1 MAASR
6 TSLPT
11 RPRAG
16 IRHRD
21 KVSPYDF
28 KRPERVGKEQM
39 RSLQTMHEAFGRN
52 FGAALSALLRT
63 IVELK
68 LTSVDQLTYSEFVF
82 SLENP
87 TCFNLINAAPLEG
100 QLILDINLSLL
111 FPIIDRL
118 LGGGSD
124 AAPPARRPL
133 TEIELRLVSRITDL
147 FCKEMKHAWENVLD
161 LDLSIDRVE
170 SNPQLVQIV
179 PPNEVV
185 VLISFELTLGRR
197 ARHDEPVHPV
207 QLHRADQHAALVPI
221 AGSATA
227 RRTATPENIQRISDQ
242 LSDAVVEVVVELAE
256 TNISTS
262 DLIGLRVGDIIA
274 TEKDVRAPAR
284 GVRRRP
290 AQISR
295 PARRIQRPQGDSG
308 RRADSNFMTPTPA
321 YTRSAAIVGRG
332 LPARL
337 RRASA
342 RQARS
347 ARHRPTAQDL
357 SVPRNGRSASKNRGS
372 VISTRAHVLIVYM
385 TTVGTPVISHTS
397 GFRRVRHSQTVT
409 PSSVSAASN

>member
-1 MAASR
+1 MSGDVLSQAEVESLLSAMDSREADVIADAATSR
-6 TSLPT
+6 
-11 RPRAG
+11 

-21 KVSPYDF
+21 KISPYDF

-52 FGAALSALLRT
+52 YGAALSALLRT

-118 LGGGSD
+118 LGGGID
-124 AAPPARRPL
+124 PGMPARRPL

-147 FCKEMKHAWENVLD
+147 FCKEMKQAWENVLE

-185 VLISFELTLGRR
+185 VLISFELTIGE
-197 ARHDEPVHPV
+197 ARGMMNLCIPFNAIE
-207 QLHRADQHAALVPI
+207 RI
-221 AGSATA
+221 SA
-227 RRTATPENIQRISDQ
+227 RLSSNSWVSYGKKLATPENIKRISTQ
-242 LSDAVVEVVVELAE
+242 LSDAVVEVVVDLAE

-274 TEKDVRAPAR
+274 TEKDVAR
-284 GVRRRP
+284 PLVVSVEGRP
-290 AQISR
+290 KFHAQPGAFKGR
-295 PARRIQRPQGDSG
+295 KAIQV
-308 RRADSNFMTPTPA
+308 
-321 YTRSAAIVGRG
+321 VG
-332 LPARL
+332 
-337 RRASA
+337 
-342 RQARS
+342 
-347 ARHRPTAQDL
+347 
-357 SVPRNGRSASKNRGS
+357 
-372 VISTRAHVLIVYM
+372 LI
-385 TTVGTPVISHTS
+385 
-397 GFRRVRHSQTVT
+397 Q
-409 PSSVSAASN
+409 N

>member
-1 MAASR
+1 MSNDVLSQAEVESLLSAMDGREADVIADAAKSR
-6 TSLPT
+6 
-11 RPRAG
+11 
-16 IRHRD
+16 IKHRD

-52 FGAALSALLRT
+52 FGASLSALLRT

-124 AAPPARRPL
+124 SAPPARRPL

-147 FCKEMKHAWENVLD
+147 FCKEMKQAWENVLD
-161 LDLSIDRVE
+161 LNLAIDRVE

-185 VLISFELTLGRR
+185 VLISFELSLGD
-197 ARHDEPVHPV
+197 ARGMMNLCIPFNSIERISNR
-207 QLHRADQHAALVPI
+207 L
-221 AGSATA
+221 SANNWSSYGTKK
-227 RRTATPENIQRISDQ
+227 ATPENIQQITDQ
-242 LSDAVVEVVVELAE
+242 LSEAVVEVVVELAE
-256 TNISTS
+256 TNISTA

-274 TEKDVRAPAR
+274 TEKDVE
-284 GVRRRP
+284 RP
-290 AQISR
+290 LVVSIEGRPKFHAQAGAFKGR
-295 PARRIQRPQGDSG
+295 KAIQ
-308 RRADSNFMTPTPA
+308 
-321 YTRSAAIVGRG
+321 V
-332 LPARL
+332 
-337 RRASA
+337 
-342 RQARS
+342 
-347 ARHRPTAQDL
+347 
-357 SVPRNGRSASKNRGS
+357 
-372 VISTRAHVLIVYM
+372 
-385 TTVGTPVISHTS
+385 VGTIDS
-397 GFRRVRHSQTVT
+397 
-409 PSSVSAASN
+409 